1 MRGAVSTPAET
12 LVATNFGVQE
22 LSYRDAIRLAM
33 EHEMEQ
39 DPTVL
44 LMGEDVGLPG
54 GPFKTSEGLVARF
67 GHNRILDTPIAENCF
82 VGVGIGLAVT
92 GFRPVVEIM
101 FADFLAVA
109 FDAVVN
115 EAAKYR
121 FMSGGKFAVPLT
133 IRAIGGGTGRF
144 GAQHSQTAES
154 WFAGIAG
161 LKVVAAATPAD
172 AYGLLRAAIR
182 EPNPV
187 LFLEHKGL
195 YVRKGQV
202 DVGEVGI
209 IPLGTARMR
218 RTGRDATV
226 VATLLMVERA
236 VAAAETLSQEG
247 IDVEV
252 IDLRSIAPMD
262 LDTIRASVQ
271 KTGGL
276 ITVEEQPI
284 PQGWGSTLI
293 ASLVEAGVALK
304 HPPRRVGLPDYPV
317 PYSPPLEDGALP
329 SAIQI
334 ATAIR
339 QTVAGGD

>member
-1 MRGAVSTPAET
+1 MSTPAET
-12 LVATNFGVQE
+12 LVATNSATRE
-22 LSYRDAIRLAM
+22 MTYRDAIRLAM

-39 DPTVL
+39 DPGVL

-54 GPFKTSEGLVARF
+54 GPFKTSEGLIARF
-67 GHNRILDTPIAENCF
+67 GPNRILDTPIAENCF
-82 VGVGIGLAVT
+82 IGVGIGLAVT

-109 FDAVVN
+109 MDAVVN

-161 LKVVAAATPAD
+161 LQVVAAATPAD

-195 YVRKGQV
+195 YVRKGE
-202 DVGEVGI
+202 VGTGEAGI
-209 IPLGTARMR
+209 IPLGTARTR
-218 RTGRDATV
+218 REGRDATV
-226 VATLLMVERA
+226 VATLLMVERSI
-236 VAAAETLSQEG
+236 AAAEALSQEG
-247 IDVEV
+247 IEVEV
-252 IDLRSIAPMD
+252 IDLRSIAPID
-262 LDTIRASVQ
+262 HNTIRASVQ
-271 KTGGL
+271 KTGRL
-276 ITVEEQPI
+276 VTVEEQPI
-284 PQGWGSTLI
+284 PQGWGNTVI

-317 PYSPPLEDGALP
+317 PYSPALEDGALP
-329 SAIQI
+329 SAVEI
-334 ATAIR
+334 AAAIR
-339 QTVAGGD
+339 QNVARGN